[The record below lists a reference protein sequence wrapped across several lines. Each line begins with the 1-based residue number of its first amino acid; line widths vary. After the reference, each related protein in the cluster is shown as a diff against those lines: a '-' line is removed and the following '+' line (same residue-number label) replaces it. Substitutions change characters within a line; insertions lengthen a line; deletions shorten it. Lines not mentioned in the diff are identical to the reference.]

1 MDITL
6 NKFMHCTFLSS
17 DMVFGTPEKDAWAH
31 VYFGAIDEGL
41 LQSKIFEEVGIKT
54 DKSDI
59 DPNTLGKLFFT
70 KSASVP
76 RYKVREVKDKYNL
89 SVIRDPRKADT
100 IVISK
105 NEVKENI
112 QHSWG
117 AYMYPRN
124 SVKEVLEK
132 LYNELF
138 LLTTTHSNL
147 LTSALGRYASY
158 HIELLKNSDLV
169 KDAINKVNN
178 LPEGIDYI
186 SFSYGCR
193 DKFDRIATGLNC
205 ILYHKANVKIIEPAA
220 YEGMMSYKG
229 KNVIT
234 DSALQSIL
242 GSSGMEHE
250 NYVFID
256 QLLNS
261 ADPGNIELG
270 LTLMANCNF
279 EESQHYLLILLGDYY
294 NRHRHVKYCHSVAFK
309 SLIDFMDFNRYCS
322 VTIDRILEKADS
334 IGKLTD
340 DIIKLVE
347 TRVTEDIQR
356 SIRNYRWIKV
366 TGIKIEKPQNDTN
379 EGRD

>member
-1 MDITL
+1 MDIAL
-6 NKFMHCTFLSS
+6 NKYMHCTFLSG
-17 DMVFGTPEKDAWAH
+17 DMVFSAPEKDAWAH
-31 VYFGAIDEGL
+31 VYFGKLDEGL

-100 IVISK
+100 VVISK

-117 AYMYPRN
+117 AYMYLRN
-124 SVKEVLEK
+124 EVKEVLEK
-132 LYNELF
+132 LYDASPT
-138 LLTTTHSNL
+138 LLNNVSM
-147 LTSALGRYASY
+147 RYASY
-158 HIELLKNSDLV
+158 HVEILKNKDLV
-169 KDAINKVNN
+169 KDAIDKVNN
-178 LPEGIDYI
+178 LPAGIDYI

-193 DKFDRIATGLNC
+193 DKFERVATGLNC

-256 QLLNS
+256 QLLS
-261 ADPGNIELG
+261 SHDPGNIELG

-279 EESQHYLLILLGDYY
+279 EESQHYLLILLGDHY
-294 NRHRHVKYCHSVAFK
+294 NRHRYVKYCHSVAFK
-309 SLIDFMDFNRYCS
+309 SLLDFMDFNRYS
-322 VTIDRILEKADS
+322 GVTLDGILEKADS
-334 IGKLTD
+334 VGKLND
-340 DIIKLVE
+340 DILNLV
-347 TRVTEDIQR
+347 RDRATEEIQR

-379 EGRD
+379 QGGN

>member
-1 MDITL
+1 
-6 NKFMHCTFLSS
+6 
-17 DMVFGTPEKDAWAH
+17 MVFGTPEKDAWAH
-31 VYFGAIDEGL
+31 VYFGSLDEGL

-54 DKSDI
+54 DKADI
-59 DPNTLGKLFFT
+59 DPNTLGKLYFT

-117 AYMYPRN
+117 SYMYLRN
-124 SVKEVLEK
+124 EVKEVLEK
-132 LYNELF
+132 LYDASST
-138 LLTTTHSNL
+138 LLNNVSM
-147 LTSALGRYASY
+147 RYASY
-158 HIELLKNSDLV
+158 HVEILKNKDLV
-169 KDAINKVNN
+169 KDAIDKVNN
-178 LPEGIDYI
+178 LPAGIDYV

-193 DKFDRIATGLNC
+193 DKFERVATGLNC

-256 QLLNS
+256 QLLDSN
-261 ADPGNIELG
+261 DPGNIELG

-279 EESQHYLLILLGDYY
+279 EESQHYLLILLGDHY
-294 NRHRHVKYCHSVAFK
+294 NKHRYVKYCHSVAFK
-309 SLIDFMDFNRYCS
+309 SLMDFMDFNRYSS
-322 VTIDRILEKADS
+322 VTLDSILEKADS
-334 IGKLTD
+334 VGKLND
-340 DIIKLVE
+340 DILNLV
-347 TRVTEDIQR
+347 RDRATEEIQR

-379 EGRD
+379 QGGN

>member
-6 NKFMHCTFLSS
+6 NKYMHCTFLS
-17 DMVFGTPEKDAWAH
+17 DNMVFGAPEKDAWAH
-31 VYFGAIDEGL
+31 VYFGKLDEGL
-41 LQSKIFEEVGIKT
+41 LQSKIFDEVGIKT
-54 DKSDI
+54 DKADI
-59 DPNTLGKLFFT
+59 DPNTLGKLYFT

-117 AYMYPRN
+117 AYMYLRN
-124 SVKEVLEK
+124 EVKEVLEK
-132 LYNELF
+132 LYDA
-138 LLTTTHSNL
+138 HSTLSNN
-147 LTSALGRYASY
+147 ALMRFASY
-158 HIELLKNSDLV
+158 HIEILKNKDLV
-169 KDAINKVNN
+169 KDAIDKINN
-178 LPEGIDYI
+178 LPASIDYV

-193 DKFDRIATGLNC
+193 DRFERVASGLNC

-220 YEGMMSYKG
+220 YDGMISYKG

-261 ADPGNIELG
+261 NDPGNIELG

-279 EESQHYLLILLGDYY
+279 EESQHYLLILLGDHY
-294 NRHRHVKYCHSVAFK
+294 NKHRYVKYCHSVAFK
-309 SLIDFMDFNRYCS
+309 SLMDFMDFNRYS
-322 VTIDRILEKADS
+322 NFTLDSILEKADS
-334 IGKLTD
+334 VGKLND
-340 DIIKLVE
+340 DILNLV
-347 TRVTEDIQR
+347 RDRATEEIQR

-379 EGRD
+379 QGGN

>member
-6 NKFMHCTFLSS
+6 NKYMHCAFLSG
-17 DMVFGTPEKDAWAH
+17 DMVLSTPEKDAWAH
-31 VYFGAIDEGL
+31 VYFGKLDEGL

-117 AYMYPRN
+117 AYMYLRN
-124 SVKEVLEK
+124 EVKEVLEK
-132 LYNELF
+132 LYDASPT
-138 LLTTTHSNL
+138 LLNNVSM
-147 LTSALGRYASY
+147 RYAAY
-158 HIELLKNSDLV
+158 HIEILKNKELV
-169 KDAINKVNN
+169 KDAIDKINN
-178 LPEGIDYI
+178 LPAGIDYI
-186 SFSYGCR
+186 SFTYGCR
-193 DKFDRIATGLNC
+193 DKFERVATGLNC

-256 QLLNS
+256 QLLS
-261 ADPGNIELG
+261 SHDPGNIELG

-279 EESQHYLLILLGDYY
+279 EESQHYLLILLGDHY
-294 NRHRHVKYCHSVAFK
+294 NRHRYVKYCHSVAFK
-309 SLIDFMDFNRYCS
+309 SLLDFMDFNRYSS
-322 VTIDRILEKADS
+322 VTLDSILEKADS
-334 IGKLTD
+334 VGKLND
-340 DIIKLVE
+340 DILNLV
-347 TRVTEDIQR
+347 RDRATEDIQR

-379 EGRD
+379 QGGN

>member
-1 MDITL
+1 MDIAL
-6 NKFMHCTFLSS
+6 NKYMHCTFLSS
-17 DMVFGTPEKDAWAH
+17 DMVFSTPEKDAWAH
-31 VYFGAIDEGL
+31 VYFGALDENL

-70 KSASVP
+70 KAASVP

-105 NEVKENI
+105 NEVRENI

-117 AYMYPRN
+117 AYMYLKN
-124 SVKEVLEK
+124 EVKEVLEK
-132 LYNELF
+132 LYDASPTL
-138 LLTTTHSNL
+138 SNNV
-147 LTSALGRYASY
+147 SMRYASY
-158 HIELLKNSDLV
+158 HIELLKNKDLV
-169 KDAINKVNN
+169 KDAIDKLNN
-178 LPEGIDYI
+178 LPASIDYI
-186 SFSYGCR
+186 SFSYSCR
-193 DKFDRIATGLNC
+193 DKFERVATGLNC

-256 QLLNS
+256 QLLS
-261 ADPGNIELG
+261 SHDPGNIELG

-279 EESQHYLLILLGDYY
+279 EESQHYLLILLGDHY
-294 NRHRHVKYCHSVAFK
+294 NKHRYVKYCHSVAFK
-309 SLIDFMDFNRYCS
+309 SLLDFMDFNRYSS
-322 VTIDRILEKADS
+322 VTLDSILEKADS
-334 IGKLTD
+334 VGKLSD
-340 DIIKLVE
+340 DILNLV
-347 TRVTEDIQR
+347 RDRATEDIQR

-379 EGRD
+379 QGGN

>member
-6 NKFMHCTFLSS
+6 NKYMHCTFLSS

-31 VYFGAIDEGL
+31 VYFGSLDEGL

-54 DKSDI
+54 DKADI
-59 DPNTLGKLFFT
+59 DPNTLGKLYFT

-117 AYMYPRN
+117 SYMYLRN
-124 SVKEVLEK
+124 EVKEVLEK
-132 LYNELF
+132 LYDASST
-138 LLTTTHSNL
+138 LLNNVSM
-147 LTSALGRYASY
+147 RYASY
-158 HIELLKNSDLV
+158 HVEILKNKDLV
-169 KDAINKVNN
+169 KDAIDKVNN
-178 LPEGIDYI
+178 LPAGIDYV

-193 DKFDRIATGLNC
+193 DKFERVATGLNC

-256 QLLNS
+256 QLLDSN
-261 ADPGNIELG
+261 DPGNIELG

-279 EESQHYLLILLGDYY
+279 EESQHYLLILLGDHY
-294 NRHRHVKYCHSVAFK
+294 NKHRYVKYCHSVAFK
-309 SLIDFMDFNRYCS
+309 SLMDFMDFNRYSS
-322 VTIDRILEKADS
+322 VTLDSILEKADS
-334 IGKLTD
+334 VGKLND
-340 DIIKLVE
+340 DILNLV
-347 TRVTEDIQR
+347 RDRATEEIQR

-379 EGRD
+379 QGGN

>member
-6 NKFMHCTFLSS
+6 NKYMHCTFLSS

-31 VYFGAIDEGL
+31 VYFGKLDEGL

-117 AYMYPRN
+117 SYMYLRN
-124 SVKEVLEK
+124 EVKEVLEK
-132 LYNELF
+132 LYDASST
-138 LLTTTHSNL
+138 LLNNVSM
-147 LTSALGRYASY
+147 RYASY
-158 HIELLKNSDLV
+158 HVEILKNKDLV
-169 KDAINKVNN
+169 KDAIDKVNN
-178 LPEGIDYI
+178 LPAGIDYV

-193 DKFDRIATGLNC
+193 DKFERVATGLNC

-256 QLLNS
+256 QLLS
-261 ADPGNIELG
+261 SHDPGNIELG

-279 EESQHYLLILLGDYY
+279 EESQHYLLILLGDHY
-294 NRHRHVKYCHSVAFK
+294 NKHRHVKYCHSVAFK
-309 SLIDFMDFNRYCS
+309 SLMDFMDFNRYSS
-322 VTIDRILEKADS
+322 VTLDSILEKADS
-334 IGKLTD
+334 VGKLND
-340 DIIKLVE
+340 DILNLV
-347 TRVTEDIQR
+347 RDRATEDIQR

-379 EGRD
+379 QGGN

>member
-1 MDITL
+1 MDIAL
-6 NKFMHCTFLSS
+6 NKYMHCTFLSS

-31 VYFGAIDEGL
+31 VYFGALDENL

-117 AYMYPRN
+117 AYMYLRN
-124 SVKEVLEK
+124 EVKEVLEK
-132 LYNELF
+132 LYDASST
-138 LLTTTHSNL
+138 LLNNVSM
-147 LTSALGRYASY
+147 RYASY
-158 HIELLKNSDLV
+158 HVEILKNKDLV
-169 KDAINKVNN
+169 KDAIDKVNN
-178 LPEGIDYI
+178 LPAGIDYI

-193 DKFDRIATGLNC
+193 DKFERVATGLNC

-220 YEGMMSYKG
+220 YDGMMSYKG

-261 ADPGNIELG
+261 NDPGNIELG

-279 EESQHYLLILLGDYY
+279 EESQHYLLILLGDHY
-294 NRHRHVKYCHSVAFK
+294 NKHRYVKYCHSVAFK
-309 SLIDFMDFNRYCS
+309 SLLDFMDFNRYS
-322 VTIDRILEKADS
+322 GVTLDGILEKADS
-334 IGKLTD
+334 VGKLND
-340 DIIKLVE
+340 DILNLV
-347 TRVTEDIQR
+347 RDRATEEIQR

-379 EGRD
+379 QGGN

>member
-1 MDITL
+1 MDIAL
-6 NKFMHCTFLSS
+6 NKYMHCTFLSS

-31 VYFGAIDEGL
+31 VYFGKLDEGL
-41 LQSKIFEEVGIKT
+41 LQSKIFDEVGIKT

-70 KSASVP
+70 KAASVP

-105 NEVKENI
+105 NEVRENI

-124 SVKEVLEK
+124 TVKEVLGM
-132 LYNELF
+132 LYDAPSTVVNNI
-138 LLTTTHSNL
+138 SM
-147 LTSALGRYASY
+147 RYASY
-158 HIELLKNSDLV
+158 HIELLKNKELV
-169 KDAINKVNN
+169 KDAIDKVNN
-178 LPEGIDYI
+178 LPADIDYI

-193 DKFDRIATGLNC
+193 DRFERIANGLNC
-205 ILYHKANVKIIEPAA
+205 TIEHKSNVKIIEPAA
-220 YEGMMSYKG
+220 YDGMMSYKG

-256 QLLNS
+256 QLLS
-261 ADPGNIELG
+261 SHDPGNIELG

-279 EESQHYLLILLGDYY
+279 EESQHYLLILLGDHY
-294 NRHRHVKYCHSVAFK
+294 NKHRYVKYCHSVAFK
-309 SLIDFMDFNRYCS
+309 SLMDFMDFNRYSS
-322 VTIDRILEKADS
+322 VTLDSILEKADS
-334 IGKLTD
+334 VGKLSD
-340 DIIKLVE
+340 DILNLV
-347 TRVTEDIQR
+347 RDRATEDIQR

-379 EGRD
+379 QGGN

>member
-6 NKFMHCTFLSS
+6 NKYMHCTFLS
-17 DMVFGTPEKDAWAH
+17 DNMVFGAPEKDAWAH
-31 VYFGAIDEGL
+31 VYFGSLHEGL
-41 LQSKIFEEVGIKT
+41 LQTKIFEEVGIKA
-54 DKSDI
+54 DKADI
-59 DPNTLGKLFFT
+59 DPNTLGKLYFT
-70 KSASVP
+70 KSSSVP

-89 SVIRDPRKADT
+89 SVIRDSRKADT

-124 SVKEVLEK
+124 TVKEVLGM
-132 LYNELF
+132 LYDAPSTVVNNI
-138 LLTTTHSNL
+138 SM
-147 LTSALGRYASY
+147 RYTSY
-158 HIELLKNSDLV
+158 HIELLKNKELV
-169 KDAINKVNN
+169 KDAIDKVNN
-178 LPEGIDYI
+178 LPADIDYI
-186 SFSYGCR
+186 SFTYGCR
-193 DKFDRIATGLNC
+193 DKFERIADGLNC
-205 ILYHKANVKIIEPAA
+205 TIEHKSNVKIIEPAA
-220 YEGMMSYKG
+220 YDGMMSYKG

-261 ADPGNIELG
+261 NDPGNIELG

-279 EESQHYLLILLGDYY
+279 EESQHYLLILLGDHY
-294 NRHRHVKYCHSVAFK
+294 NKHRYVKYCHSVAFK
-309 SLIDFMDFNRYCS
+309 SLLDFMDFNKYS
-322 VTIDRILEKADS
+322 GVTLDGILEKADS
-334 IGKLTD
+334 VGKLD
-340 DIIKLVE
+340 DNILNLV
-347 TRVTEDIQR
+347 RNRATEEIQR

-379 EGRD
+379 QGGN

>member
-6 NKFMHCTFLSS
+6 NKYMHCTFLSG

-31 VYFGAIDEGL
+31 VYFGKLDEGL

-54 DKSDI
+54 DKADI

-117 AYMYPRN
+117 SYMYLRN
-124 SVKEVLEK
+124 EVKEVLEK
-132 LYNELF
+132 LYDASST
-138 LLTTTHSNL
+138 LLNNVSM
-147 LTSALGRYASY
+147 RYASY
-158 HIELLKNSDLV
+158 HVEILKNKDLV
-169 KDAINKVNN
+169 KDAIDKVNN
-178 LPEGIDYI
+178 LPAGIDYV

-193 DKFDRIATGLNC
+193 DKFERVATGLNC

-261 ADPGNIELG
+261 NDPGNIELG

-279 EESQHYLLILLGDYY
+279 EESQHYLLILLGDHY
-294 NRHRHVKYCHSVAFK
+294 NKHRYVKYCHSVAFK
-309 SLIDFMDFNRYCS
+309 SLMDFMDFNRYSS
-322 VTIDRILEKADS
+322 VTLDSILEKADS
-334 IGKLTD
+334 VGKLND
-340 DIIKLVE
+340 DILNLV
-347 TRVTEDIQR
+347 RDRATEDIQR

-379 EGRD
+379 QGGD

>member
-6 NKFMHCTFLSS
+6 NKYMHCAFLSG
-17 DMVFGTPEKDAWAH
+17 DTVFSTPEKDAWAH
-31 VYFGAIDEGL
+31 VYFGAFDEGL

-89 SVIRDPRKADT
+89 SVIRDSRKADT

-117 AYMYPRN
+117 AYMYLRN
-124 SVKEVLEK
+124 EVKEVLEK
-132 LYNELF
+132 LYDASPT
-138 LLTTTHSNL
+138 LLNNVSM
-147 LTSALGRYASY
+147 RYASY
-158 HIELLKNSDLV
+158 HVEILKNKDLV
-169 KDAINKVNN
+169 KDAIDKINN
-178 LPEGIDYI
+178 LPAGIDYI
-186 SFSYGCR
+186 SFTYGCR
-193 DKFDRIATGLNC
+193 DKFERVATGLNC

-220 YEGMMSYKG
+220 YDGMMSYKG

-256 QLLNS
+256 QLLS
-261 ADPGNIELG
+261 SHDPGNIELG

-279 EESQHYLLILLGDYY
+279 EESQHYLLILLGDHY
-294 NRHRHVKYCHSVAFK
+294 NKHRYVKYCHSVAFK
-309 SLIDFMDFNRYCS
+309 SLLDFMDFNRYS
-322 VTIDRILEKADS
+322 GVTLDGILEKADS
-334 IGKLTD
+334 VGKLND
-340 DIIKLVE
+340 DILNLV
-347 TRVTEDIQR
+347 RDRATEEIQR

-379 EGRD
+379 QGGN

>member
-6 NKFMHCTFLSS
+6 NKYMHCTFLSG

-31 VYFGAIDEGL
+31 VYFGKLDEGL

-54 DKSDI
+54 DKADI

-117 AYMYPRN
+117 SYMYLRN
-124 SVKEVLEK
+124 EVKEVLEK
-132 LYNELF
+132 LYDASST
-138 LLTTTHSNL
+138 LLNNVSM
-147 LTSALGRYASY
+147 RYASY
-158 HIELLKNSDLV
+158 HVEILKNKDLV
-169 KDAINKVNN
+169 KDAIDKVNN
-178 LPEGIDYI
+178 LPAGIDYV

-193 DKFDRIATGLNC
+193 DKFERVATGLNC

-261 ADPGNIELG
+261 NDPGNIELG

-279 EESQHYLLILLGDYY
+279 EESQHYLLILLGDHY
-294 NRHRHVKYCHSVAFK
+294 NKHRYVKYCHSVAFK
-309 SLIDFMDFNRYCS
+309 SLMDFMDFNRYSS
-322 VTIDRILEKADS
+322 VTLDSILEKADS
-334 IGKLTD
+334 VGKLND
-340 DIIKLVE
+340 DILNLV
-347 TRVTEDIQR
+347 RDRATEDIQR

-379 EGRD
+379 QGGN

>member
-6 NKFMHCTFLSS
+6 NKYMHCTFLSS

-31 VYFGAIDEGL
+31 VYFGALDENL

-70 KSASVP
+70 KAASVP

-105 NEVKENI
+105 NEVRENI

-117 AYMYPRN
+117 AYMYLKN
-124 SVKEVLEK
+124 EVKEVLEK
-132 LYNELF
+132 LYDASPTL
-138 LLTTTHSNL
+138 SNNV
-147 LTSALGRYASY
+147 SMRYASY
-158 HIELLKNSDLV
+158 HIELLKNKDLV
-169 KDAINKVNN
+169 KDAIDKINN
-178 LPEGIDYI
+178 LPAGIDYI
-186 SFSYGCR
+186 SFSYSCR
-193 DKFDRIATGLNC
+193 DKFERVATGLNC

-256 QLLNS
+256 QLLS
-261 ADPGNIELG
+261 SHDPGNIELG

-279 EESQHYLLILLGDYY
+279 EESQHYLLILLGDHY
-294 NRHRHVKYCHSVAFK
+294 NKHRYVKYCHSVAFK
-309 SLIDFMDFNRYCS
+309 SLLDFMDFNRYS
-322 VTIDRILEKADS
+322 GVTLDGILEKADS
-334 IGKLTD
+334 VGKLD
-340 DIIKLVE
+340 DNILNLV
-347 TRVTEDIQR
+347 RDRATEEIQR

-379 EGRD
+379 QGGN

>member
-6 NKFMHCTFLSS
+6 NKYMHCAFLSG
-17 DMVFGTPEKDAWAH
+17 DTVFSTPEKDAWAH
-31 VYFGAIDEGL
+31 VYFGKLDEGL
-41 LQSKIFEEVGIKT
+41 LQTKIFEEVGIKT

-70 KSASVP
+70 KAASVP

-117 AYMYPRN
+117 SYMYLRN
-124 SVKEVLEK
+124 EVKEVLEK
-132 LYNELF
+132 LYD
-138 LLTTTHSNL
+138 TPSASMSN
-147 LTSALGRYASY
+147 ALMRFASY
-158 HIELLKNSDLV
+158 HIEILKNKDLV
-169 KDAINKVNN
+169 KDAIDKINN
-178 LPEGIDYI
+178 LPASIDYI
-186 SFSYGCR
+186 SFTYGCR
-193 DKFDRIATGLNC
+193 DRFERIATGLNC

-261 ADPGNIELG
+261 NDPGNIELG

-279 EESQHYLLILLGDYY
+279 EESQHYLLILLGDHY
-294 NRHRHVKYCHSVAFK
+294 NRHRYVKYCHSVAFK
-309 SLIDFMDFNRYCS
+309 SLLDFMDFNRYS
-322 VTIDRILEKADS
+322 GVTLDAILEKADS
-334 IGKLTD
+334 VGKLD
-340 DIIKLVE
+340 DNILNLV
-347 TRVTEDIQR
+347 RDRATEEIQR

-379 EGRD
+379 QGGN

>member
-6 NKFMHCTFLSS
+6 NKYMHCTFLSG

-31 VYFGAIDEGL
+31 VYFGKLDEGL

-54 DKSDI
+54 DKADI

-117 AYMYPRN
+117 SYMYLRN
-124 SVKEVLEK
+124 EVKEVLEK
-132 LYNELF
+132 LYDASST
-138 LLTTTHSNL
+138 LLNNVSM
-147 LTSALGRYASY
+147 RYASY
-158 HIELLKNSDLV
+158 HVEILKNKDLV
-169 KDAINKVNN
+169 KDAIDKVSN
-178 LPEGIDYI
+178 LPAGIDYV

-193 DKFDRIATGLNC
+193 DKFERVATGLNC

-261 ADPGNIELG
+261 NDPGNIELG

-279 EESQHYLLILLGDYY
+279 EESQHYLLILLGDHY
-294 NRHRHVKYCHSVAFK
+294 NKHRYVKYCHSVAFK
-309 SLIDFMDFNRYCS
+309 SLMDFMDFNRYSS
-322 VTIDRILEKADS
+322 VTLDSILEKADS
-334 IGKLTD
+334 VGKLND
-340 DIIKLVE
+340 DILNLV
-347 TRVTEDIQR
+347 RDRATEDIQR

-379 EGRD
+379 QGGN

>member
-1 MDITL
+1 MDIAL
-6 NKFMHCTFLSS
+6 NKYMHCAFLSG
-17 DMVFGTPEKDAWAH
+17 DTVFSTPEKDAWAH
-31 VYFGAIDEGL
+31 VYFGKLDEGL
-41 LQSKIFEEVGIKT
+41 LQSKIFDEVGIKT

-70 KSASVP
+70 KAASVP

-117 AYMYPRN
+117 SYMYLRN
-124 SVKEVLEK
+124 EVKEVLEK
-132 LYNELF
+132 LYDASPT
-138 LLTTTHSNL
+138 LLNNVSM
-147 LTSALGRYASY
+147 RYASY
-158 HIELLKNSDLV
+158 HVEILKNKDLV
-169 KDAINKVNN
+169 KDAIDKINN
-178 LPEGIDYI
+178 LPAGIDYI
-186 SFSYGCR
+186 SFTYGCR
-193 DKFDRIATGLNC
+193 DKFERVATGLNC

-256 QLLNS
+256 QLLS
-261 ADPGNIELG
+261 SHDPGNIELG

-309 SLIDFMDFNRYCS
+309 SLLDFMDFNRYSS
-322 VTIDRILEKADS
+322 VTLDSILEKADS
-334 IGKLTD
+334 VGKLND
-340 DIIKLVE
+340 DILNLV
-347 TRVTEDIQR
+347 RNRATEDIQR
-356 SIRNYRWIKV
+356 SVRHHKWIKI
-366 TGIKIEKPQNDTN
+366 TGITIEKPQNDTN
-379 EGRD
+379 QGGN

>member
-6 NKFMHCTFLSS
+6 NKYMHCTFLSG
-17 DMVFGTPEKDAWAH
+17 DMVFSAPEKDAWAH
-31 VYFGAIDEGL
+31 VYFGKLDDGL

-59 DPNTLGKLFFT
+59 DPNTLGKLYFT

-89 SVIRDPRKADT
+89 SVIRDSRKADT

-105 NEVKENI
+105 NEVKDNI

-124 SVKEVLEK
+124 AVKEVLEK
-132 LYNELF
+132 LYNEMF
-138 LLTTTHSNL
+138 LLTPTRSNL
-147 LTSALGRYASY
+147 LAKTLGRYASY
-158 HIELLKNSDLV
+158 HIELLKNSELV
-169 KDAINKVNN
+169 KDAIDKVNN
-178 LPEGIDYI
+178 LPESIDYI

-193 DKFDRIATGLNC
+193 DRFDRIANGLNC
-205 ILYHKANVKIIEPAA
+205 TIEHKSNVKIIEPAA

-256 QLLNS
+256 QLLDSN
-261 ADPGNIELG
+261 DPGNIELG
-270 LTLMANCNF
+270 LTLMANSNF
-279 EESQHYLLILLGDYY
+279 EESQHYLLILLGDHY
-294 NRHRHVKYCHSVAFK
+294 NKHRYVKYCHSVAFK
-309 SLIDFMDFNRYCS
+309 SLMDFMDFNRYSS
-322 VTIDRILEKADS
+322 VTLDSILEKADS
-334 IGKLTD
+334 VGKLND
-340 DIIKLVE
+340 DILNLV
-347 TRVTEDIQR
+347 RDRATEEIQR

-379 EGRD
+379 

>member
-17 DMVFGTPEKDAWAH
+17 DMVFGAPEKDNWAH
-31 VYFGAIDEGL
+31 VYFGKLDDGS
-41 LQSKIFEEVGIKT
+41 LQTKIFEAVGIKT
-54 DKSDI
+54 DKADI

-105 NEVKENI
+105 NEVKDNI

-117 AYMYPRN
+117 TYMYPRN
-124 SVKEVLEK
+124 NVKEVLEM
-132 LYNELF
+132 LF
-138 LLTTTHSNL
+138 AAPSSSLNI
-147 LTSALGRYASY
+147 ALSRYTSY
-158 HIELLKNSDLV
+158 HSDMLRNKELV
-169 KDAINKVNN
+169 KDAIDKVNN
-178 LPEGIDYI
+178 LPADIDYI

-193 DKFDRIATGLNC
+193 DKFDRVASGLNFL
-205 ILYHKANVKIIEPAA
+205 ISHMSNVKIIEPAA
-220 YEGMMSYKG
+220 YEGMMSYNG

-234 DSALQSIL
+234 DSVLQSIL

-256 QLLNS
+256 QLLDS

-279 EESQHYLLILLGDYY
+279 EESQHYLLILLGDHY
-294 NRHRHVKYCHSVAFK
+294 NKHRYVKYCQSVAFK
-309 SLIDFMDFNRYCS
+309 SLLDFMDFSKYTN
-322 VTIDRILEKADS
+322 VTVDTILDKADS
-334 IGKLTD
+334 VGKLTD
-340 DIIKLVE
+340 DILKLVE

-356 SIRNYRWIKV
+356 SIRNYRWVKV
-366 TGIKIEKPQNDTN
+366 TGIKIEKPKNDTN
-379 EGRD
+379 QGRD

>member
-1 MDITL
+1 MDIAL
-6 NKFMHCTFLSS
+6 NKYMHCTFLSS

-31 VYFGAIDEGL
+31 VYFGKLDEGL

-117 AYMYPRN
+117 AYMYLRN
-124 SVKEVLEK
+124 EVKEVLEK
-132 LYNELF
+132 LYDASST
-138 LLTTTHSNL
+138 LLNNVSM
-147 LTSALGRYASY
+147 RYASY
-158 HIELLKNSDLV
+158 HVEILKNKDLV
-169 KDAINKVNN
+169 KDAIDKVNN
-178 LPEGIDYI
+178 LPAGIDYI

-193 DKFDRIATGLNC
+193 DKFERVATGLNC

-220 YEGMMSYKG
+220 YDGMMSYKG

-256 QLLNS
+256 QLLS
-261 ADPGNIELG
+261 SHDPGNIELG

-279 EESQHYLLILLGDYY
+279 EESQHYLLILLGDHY
-294 NRHRHVKYCHSVAFK
+294 NKHRYVKYCHSVAFK
-309 SLIDFMDFNRYCS
+309 SLLDFMDFNRYS
-322 VTIDRILEKADS
+322 GVTLDGILEKADS
-334 IGKLTD
+334 VGKLND
-340 DIIKLVE
+340 DILNLV
-347 TRVTEDIQR
+347 RDRATEEIQR

-379 EGRD
+379 QGGN

>member
-1 MDITL
+1 MDIAL
-6 NKFMHCTFLSS
+6 NKYMHCTFLSG

-31 VYFGAIDEGL
+31 VYFGKLDEGL
-41 LQSKIFEEVGIKT
+41 LQSKIFDEVGIKT

-70 KSASVP
+70 KAASVP

-105 NEVKENI
+105 NEVRENI

-124 SVKEVLEK
+124 TVKEVLGM
-132 LYNELF
+132 LYDAPST
-138 LLTTTHSNL
+138 LLNNVSM
-147 LTSALGRYASY
+147 RYASY
-158 HIELLKNSDLV
+158 HVEILKNKDLV
-169 KDAINKVNN
+169 EDAIDKVNN
-178 LPEGIDYI
+178 LPADIDYI

-193 DKFDRIATGLNC
+193 DRFERIANGLNC
-205 ILYHKANVKIIEPAA
+205 TIEHKSNVKIIEPAA
-220 YEGMMSYKG
+220 YDGMMSYKG

-256 QLLNS
+256 QLLS
-261 ADPGNIELG
+261 SHDPGNIELG

-279 EESQHYLLILLGDYY
+279 EESQHYLLILLGDHY
-294 NRHRHVKYCHSVAFK
+294 NKHRYVKYCHSVAFK
-309 SLIDFMDFNRYCS
+309 SLMDFMDFNRYSS
-322 VTIDRILEKADS
+322 VTLDSILEKADS
-334 IGKLTD
+334 VGKLSD
-340 DIIKLVE
+340 DILNLV
-347 TRVTEDIQR
+347 RDRATEDIQR

-379 EGRD
+379 QGGN

>member
-1 MDITL
+1 MDIAL
-6 NKFMHCTFLSS
+6 NKYMHCTFLSS

-31 VYFGAIDEGL
+31 VYFGKLDEGL

-89 SVIRDPRKADT
+89 SVIRDSRKADT

-117 AYMYPRN
+117 AYMYLRN
-124 SVKEVLEK
+124 EVKEVLEK
-132 LYNELF
+132 LYDASST
-138 LLTTTHSNL
+138 LLNNVSM
-147 LTSALGRYASY
+147 RYASY
-158 HIELLKNSDLV
+158 HVEILKNKDLV
-169 KDAINKVNN
+169 KDAIDKVNN
-178 LPEGIDYI
+178 LPAGIDYI

-193 DKFDRIATGLNC
+193 DKFERVATGLNC

-220 YEGMMSYKG
+220 YDGMMSYKG

-256 QLLNS
+256 QLLS
-261 ADPGNIELG
+261 SHDPGNIELG

-279 EESQHYLLILLGDYY
+279 EESQHYLLILLGDHY
-294 NRHRHVKYCHSVAFK
+294 NKHRYVKYCHSVAFK
-309 SLIDFMDFNRYCS
+309 SLLDFMDFNRYS
-322 VTIDRILEKADS
+322 GVTLDGILEKADS
-334 IGKLTD
+334 VGKLND
-340 DIIKLVE
+340 DILNLV
-347 TRVTEDIQR
+347 RDRATEEIQR

-379 EGRD
+379 QGGN

>member
-1 MDITL
+1 MDIAL
-6 NKFMHCTFLSS
+6 NKYMHCTFLSN
-17 DMVFGTPEKDAWAH
+17 DMVFGAPEKDAWAH
-31 VYFGAIDEGL
+31 VYFGKLDEGL
-41 LQSKIFEEVGIKT
+41 LQSKIFEVVGIKT
-54 DKSDI
+54 DKADI
-59 DPNTLGKLFFT
+59 DPNTLGKLYFT

-105 NEVKENI
+105 NEVKDNI

-124 SVKEVLEK
+124 GVKEVLEK
-132 LYNELF
+132 LYDASPTL
-138 LLTTTHSNL
+138 SNNV
-147 LTSALGRYASY
+147 SMRYASY
-158 HIELLKNSDLV
+158 HIELLKNKDLI
-169 KDAINKVNN
+169 KDAIDKVNN
-178 LPEGIDYI
+178 LPESIDYI

-205 ILYHKANVKIIEPAA
+205 IISHMSNVKIIEPAA

-261 ADPGNIELG
+261 NDPGNIELG

-279 EESQHYLLILLGDYY
+279 EESQHYLLILLGDHY
-294 NRHRHVKYCHSVAFK
+294 NRHRYVKYCHSVAFK
-309 SLIDFMDFNRYCS
+309 SLMDFMDFNRYSS
-322 VTIDRILEKADS
+322 VTLDTILEKADS
-334 IGKLTD
+334 VGKLND
-340 DIIKLVE
+340 DILNLV
-347 TRVTEDIQR
+347 RDRATEDIQR

-379 EGRD
+379 QGRD

>member
-17 DMVFGTPEKDAWAH
+17 DMVFGAPEKDAWAH
-31 VYFGAIDEGL
+31 VYFGKLDEGL
-41 LQSKIFEEVGIKT
+41 LQTKIFEEVGIKT
-54 DKSDI
+54 DKADI
-59 DPNTLGKLFFT
+59 DPSTLGKLYFT

-89 SVIRDPRKADT
+89 SVIRDSRKADT

-117 AYMYPRN
+117 AYMYPRKN
-124 SVKEVLEK
+124 VKEVLEM
-132 LYNELF
+132 LNDAPSTVL
-138 LLTTTHSNL
+138 SNV
-147 LTSALGRYASY
+147 LGRYASY
-158 HIELLKNSDLV
+158 HGEMLKNKELV
-169 KDAINKVNN
+169 KDAIDKVNN
-178 LPEGIDYI
+178 LPGNIDYI

-193 DKFDRIATGLNC
+193 DRFDRIATGLNYV
-205 ILYHKANVKIIEPAA
+205 ISHMSNVKIIEPAA

-256 QLLNS
+256 Q
-261 ADPGNIELG
+261 
-270 LTLMANCNF
+270 
-279 EESQHYLLILLGDYY
+279 
-294 NRHRHVKYCHSVAFK
+294 
-309 SLIDFMDFNRYCS
+309 
-322 VTIDRILEKADS
+322 
-334 IGKLTD
+334 
-340 DIIKLVE
+340 
-347 TRVTEDIQR
+347 
-356 SIRNYRWIKV
+356 
-366 TGIKIEKPQNDTN
+366 
-379 EGRD
+379 

>member
-1 MDITL
+1 MEIEF
-6 NKFMHCTFLSS
+6 KKYMHCDFLQNEA
-17 DMVFGTPEKDAWAH
+17 VLNTPEKDSWAY
-31 VYFGAIDEGL
+31 VYFGKMDERSI
-41 LQSKIFEEVGIKT
+41 QHKIFSDVGIKMT
-54 DKSDI
+54 SSEI
-59 DPNTLGKLFFT
+59 EPSTLGKIFFT
-70 KSASVP
+70 KSANVP

-89 SVIRDPRKADT
+89 AVVRDSSKADT

-105 NEVKENI
+105 NEIQENV

-117 AYMYPRN
+117 AYLYHRN
-124 SVKEVLEK
+124 TVKEVLE
-132 LYNELF
+132 
-138 LLTTTHSNL
+138 
-147 LTSALGRYASY
+147 ALYASPALPSIPRLRYNAY
-158 HIELLKNSDLV
+158 HSEIINNKELV
-169 KDAINKVNN
+169 KTALDKLDTIPADV
-178 LPEGIDYI
+178 EYI

-193 DKFDRIATGLNC
+193 DKFDAISNGMG
-205 ILYHKANVKIIEPAA
+205 YSVEHKANVKIIEPAV
-220 YEGMMSYKG
+220 YDGMLQYKG

-242 GSSGMEHE
+242 GSSEMEHE

-261 ADPGNIELG
+261 HDPGNIELG

-279 EESQHYLLILLGDYY
+279 EESQHYLLILLGDHY
-294 NRHRHVKYCHSVAFK
+294 NKHRHVKYCHSVAFK
-309 SLIDFMDFNRYCS
+309 SLIDFMDFNRYSS

-356 SIRNYRWIKV
+356 SIRNYRWVKI

>member
-6 NKFMHCTFLSS
+6 NKFMHCTFLSG
-17 DMVFGTPEKDAWAH
+17 DMVFGAPEKDAWAH
-31 VYFGAIDEGL
+31 VYFGKLDEGL
-41 LQSKIFEEVGIKT
+41 LQTKIFEEVGIKA
-54 DKSDI
+54 DKADI
-59 DPNTLGKLFFT
+59 DPNTLGKLYFT
-70 KSASVP
+70 KSSSVP

-89 SVIRDPRKADT
+89 SVIRDSRKADT
-100 IVISK
+100 VVISK

-124 SVKEVLEK
+124 TVKEVLGM
-132 LYNELF
+132 LYDAPST
-138 LLTTTHSNL
+138 LLNNVSM
-147 LTSALGRYASY
+147 RYASY
-158 HIELLKNSDLV
+158 HVEILKNKDLV
-169 KDAINKVNN
+169 EDAIDKVNN
-178 LPEGIDYI
+178 LPADIDYI

-193 DKFDRIATGLNC
+193 DTFERIANGLNC
-205 ILYHKANVKIIEPAA
+205 TIEHKSNVKIIEPAD
-220 YEGMMSYKG
+220 YDGMMSYKG

-261 ADPGNIELG
+261 NDPGNIELG

-279 EESQHYLLILLGDYY
+279 EESQHYLLILLGDHY
-294 NRHRHVKYCHSVAFK
+294 NKHRYVKYCHSVAFK
-309 SLIDFMDFNRYCS
+309 SLLDFMDFNRYSS
-322 VTIDRILEKADS
+322 VTLDNILEKADS
-334 IGKLTD
+334 VGKLND
-340 DIIKLVE
+340 DILNLV
-347 TRVTEDIQR
+347 RDRATEDIQR

-379 EGRD
+379 QGGN

>member
-1 MDITL
+1 MDIAL
-6 NKFMHCTFLSS
+6 NKYMHCTFLSS
-17 DMVFGTPEKDAWAH
+17 DMVFSTPEKDAWAH
-31 VYFGAIDEGL
+31 VYFGALDENL

-70 KSASVP
+70 KAASVP

-105 NEVKENI
+105 NEVRENI

-117 AYMYPRN
+117 AYMYLKN
-124 SVKEVLEK
+124 EVKEVLEK
-132 LYNELF
+132 LYDASPTL
-138 LLTTTHSNL
+138 SNNV
-147 LTSALGRYASY
+147 SMRYASY
-158 HIELLKNSDLV
+158 HIELLKNKDLV
-169 KDAINKVNN
+169 KDAIDKINN
-178 LPEGIDYI
+178 LPAGIDYI
-186 SFSYGCR
+186 SFSYSCR
-193 DKFDRIATGLNC
+193 DKFERVATGLNC

-256 QLLNS
+256 QLLS
-261 ADPGNIELG
+261 SHDPGNIELG

-279 EESQHYLLILLGDYY
+279 EESQHYLLILLGDHY
-294 NRHRHVKYCHSVAFK
+294 NKHRYVKYCHSVAFK
-309 SLIDFMDFNRYCS
+309 SLLDFMDFNRYS
-322 VTIDRILEKADS
+322 GVTLDGILEKADS
-334 IGKLTD
+334 VGKLD
-340 DIIKLVE
+340 DNILNLV
-347 TRVTEDIQR
+347 RDRATEEIQR

-379 EGRD
+379 QGGN